1 MLISS
6 SKKDYN
12 LNKFSLTSAAVTVLA
27 LGAVRIANLSN
38 YLHIKGE
45 LFTWELL
52 LTVLFFFFF
61 FGHLLQ

>member
-45 LFTWELL
+45 LFT
-52 LTVLFFFFF
+52 
-61 FGHLLQ
+61 